1 MSKCTIIQS
10 LSMWYNNE
18 DWIKI
23 EVNYIIEEK
32 VIIEIEI
39 SELYCR
45 KQSTYR
51 ILSIIFIS
59 IGDWI

>member
-1 MSKCTIIQS
+1 MSKCTMTQS
-10 LSMWYNNE
+10 LSIWNNNE

-23 EVNYIIEEK
+23 EVNYIIKEK
-32 VIIEIEI
+32 LIIEIEI

-51 ILSIIFIS
+51 ILSIIFIY

>member
-1 MSKCTIIQS
+1 MSKYTITQS
-10 LSMWYNNE
+10 LSIWNNNE

-32 VIIEIEI
+32 VLIEIEI

-51 ILSIIFIS
+51 ILSAIFIY
-59 IGDWI
+59 IRDWI